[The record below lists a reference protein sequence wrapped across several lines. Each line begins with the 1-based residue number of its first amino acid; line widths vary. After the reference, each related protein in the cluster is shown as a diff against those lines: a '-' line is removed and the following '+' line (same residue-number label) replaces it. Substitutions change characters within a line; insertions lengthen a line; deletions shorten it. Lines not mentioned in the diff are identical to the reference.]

1 MCVEAGPKC
10 YAITASQETKGLYG
24 HAFLEVKK
32 EKNLVVRLVELDFS
46 KPLSSHA
53 VEDVNCVE
61 VKVLTESMNQERY
74 LTCGSEVVNQAPL
87 EPGPLEN
94 HLENSVLP
102 ELIVPKLNSRSPWN
116 PVPALLEEE
125 RRKHLSMSGQPV
137 GKEQLLDIVSQSRSC
152 LNSAIESVSENQGT
166 PSAGVRD
173 DRMTPSLA
181 DFRGGHRQTE
191 TQPVRSTVSHSDEN
205 EPRNSGKVGLYP
217 SLCEAG
223 L

>member
-10 YAITASQETKGLYG
+10 YAIIASQETKGLYG

-46 KPLSSHA
+46 KPLSGHV
-53 VEDVNCVE
+53 VEDVNCVK
-61 VKVLTESMNQERY
+61 VKVLTKSMKQERY
-74 LTCGSEVVNQAPL
+74 PTCDSEVVNQAPL
-87 EPGPLEN
+87 EPGLLEN

-102 ELIVPKLNSRSPWN
+102 ELIVPQLNSRSPWN

-125 RRKHLSMSGQPV
+125 RRKHSSMSGQLI

-152 LNSAIESVSENQGT
+152 LNSASELVSENQGT
-166 PSAGVRD
+166 VSTGVRD
-173 DRMTPSLA
+173 DGMAPSLT
-181 DFRGGHRQTE
+181 DSRDGHWLTG

-205 EPRNSGKVGLYP
+205 EPQNSGKVGLYP

-223 L
+223 